1 MLFRSERNELGATS
15 IGGEFFVASDDFAK
29 AFDCSLRD
37 FHFSKISLS
46 RWLGLCV
53 LSTIRSSRPHQAQ
66 EIIASLRQVEHRGG
80 MERSQFTARVQARL
94 REALQA
100 VYGDRLARAVLF
112 GSRARGEAH
121 AESDYDVAVFLHGS
135 EGLWAEKI
143 GRAHV

>member
-1 MLFRSERNELGATS
+1 
-15 IGGEFFVASDDFAK
+15 
-29 AFDCSLRD
+29 
-37 FHFSKISLS
+37 
-46 RWLGLCV
+46 
-53 LSTIRSSRPHQAQ
+53 
-66 EIIASLRQVEHRGG
+66 

-135 EGLWAEKI
+135 EGLWAES
-143 GRAHV
+143 GRLADIATDILDETGAVVNALAFPVSALDARSPLMHELRREGMGL